1 MLVDQTSNARLQ
13 LMPQQ
18 NPSPVAG
25 ATLAIDG
32 SLIVVGSRGARALL
46 KE

>member
-1 MLVDQTSNARLQ
+1 MLVDQGNTARLQ

-25 ATLAIDG
+25 AALARDG